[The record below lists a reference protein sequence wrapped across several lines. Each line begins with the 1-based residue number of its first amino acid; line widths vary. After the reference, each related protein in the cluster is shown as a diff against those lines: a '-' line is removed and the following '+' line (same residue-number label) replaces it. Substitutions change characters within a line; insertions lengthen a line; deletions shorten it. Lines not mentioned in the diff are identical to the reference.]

1 MGSLNCDPILLLD
14 QEPSEINF
22 FHNTQKQG
30 YTPPESRRL
39 KNMQLEKI
47 YLFTHLQHLDRL
59 AQFTFKVGLDEKLY
73 KKETR
78 PDRDTCSYIPYLL
91 GEVCRFFHGPC

>member
-1 MGSLNCDPILLLD
+1 MGSLNCDPIPLL
-14 QEPSEINF
+14 E
-22 FHNTQKQG
+22 QKQG

-47 YLFTHLQHLDRL
+47 YLFIHLQHLDRL

-73 KKETR
+73 KK
-78 PDRDTCSYIPYLL
+78 
-91 GEVCRFFHGPC
+91 

>member
-1 MGSLNCDPILLLD
+1 
-14 QEPSEINF
+14 
-22 FHNTQKQG
+22 
-30 YTPPESRRL
+30 
-39 KNMQLEKI
+39 MQLEKI
-47 YLFTHLQHLDRL
+47 YLFIHLQHLDRL

-91 GEVCRFFHGPC
+91 GEVCQFFHGPC

>member
-1 MGSLNCDPILLLD
+1 MDSFNCDPIPLLE
-14 QEPSEINF
+14 QEPSEIF

-47 YLFTHLQHLDRL
+47 YLFIHLQHLDRM

-73 KKETR
+73 KK
-78 PDRDTCSYIPYLL
+78 
-91 GEVCRFFHGPC
+91 